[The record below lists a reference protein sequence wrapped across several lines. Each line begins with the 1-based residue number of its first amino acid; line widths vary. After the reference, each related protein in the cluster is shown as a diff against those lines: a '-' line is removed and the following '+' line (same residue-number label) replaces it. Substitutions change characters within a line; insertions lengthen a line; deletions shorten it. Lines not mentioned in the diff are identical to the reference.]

1 MSEPEEQQH
10 PQTPVAEGEDIGP
23 FQLTN
28 PLEIGAVL
36 RQLVLRGDFVTLYFS
51 QGRQLMLSR
60 LLGVDIPKRELLLDV
75 GGHEATNNALL
86 ASERN
91 IVVGT
96 PDGVKIQFVLGKP
109 RKTTFEGSPAFAAAF
124 PADLIKLQRREFF
137 RIETPLT
144 RPYIC
149 EATLKDGKRVALEL
163 HDLSLGGI
171 GVWAPPPIALSL
183 NPGDVIE
190 RAQLELGANG
200 VLAVDLE
207 MRSRRVTVRGSG
219 QEIYLV
225 GCKFVNTSRA
235 GEATLQRLMAQLER
249 ERKALTG

>member
-1 MSEPEEQQH
+1 MSEPLEH

-23 FQLTN
+23 YQLTN

-36 RQLVLRGDFVTLYFS
+36 RQLVLRGDNVTIYFAH
-51 QGRQLMLSR
+51 GRQLMLSR
-60 LLGVDIPKRELLLDV
+60 LLAVDVPKRELVLDV
-75 GGHEATNNALL
+75 GGHEETNKALL
-86 ASERN
+86 NSDRN
-91 IVVGT
+91 IIVGT
-96 PDGVKIQFVLGKP
+96 PDGVKIQFVLSKIRP
-109 RKTTFEGSPAFAAAF
+109 TRFDGSPAFAAAF
-124 PADLIKLQRREFF
+124 PTDLIKLQRREFF

-149 EATLKDGKRVALEL
+149 EVTLPEGKRVGLEL

-171 GVWAPPPIALSL
+171 GAWALPQVALPL
-183 NPGDVIE
+183 VPGMVLE
-190 RAQLELGANG
+190 RAQLELGPNG
-200 VLAVDLE
+200 MLQVDLE
-207 MRSRRVTVRGSG
+207 MRSKRVTVRGSG

-225 GCKFVNTSRA
+225 GFKFVNTSRA